1 MHNSEL
7 EPKKHKFKILFGQTP
22 LTHFKDYRTS
32 IKVQLVEPESKEKMM
47 KRIYGFVNTTWADS
61 IDELEGTQEQIQDA
75 LNQMLSGKAL
85 QLGLET
91 VNLTFLISGI
101 TRVDTHQIVRQRIG
115 VTFSQQCTGDRFLHH
130 NDVLV
135 EQCFNEDKGI
145 LEAYIET
152 TIDCKNLYAEMIDAG
167 ISIQAARE
175 ILPHNL
181 ETFIWMHTN
190 LLTLLQFHAK
200 RIDDGSQ
207 TWPMNVIAQQM
218 ADETIKAYPKLKE
231 VFEKNKKKFTFQKEA
246 SKDRKNEYSTS
257 LYLPQEDDFDYNERD
272 FLYQKTKEQ
281 MHLVNLTKP
290 PIEDEYYWGY
300 TEVTKSQYDKIKS
313 RYEEFDQLVGQN
325 NWTNDEIKEKAE
337 ILSDELLKNVIK

>member
-1 MHNSEL
+1 MPHNPEL
-7 EPKKHKFKILFGQTP
+7 TPKKHKFKILFGQIP
-22 LTHFKDYRTS
+22 LTHFKDYRKS
-32 IKVQLVEPESKEKMM
+32 IKVQLVEPEPKEKMM
-47 KRIYGFVNTTWADS
+47 KRIYGFVNSTWADN
-61 IDELEGTQEQIQDA
+61 IEELEGTEEQQLDA

-135 EQCFNEDKGI
+135 EQIFNQDELLLNEYI
-145 LEAYIET
+145 NATLE
-152 TIDCKNLYAEMIDAG
+152 CKNLYAEMIDAE

-200 RIDDGSQ
+200 RIEDGSQ
-207 TWPMNVIAQQM
+207 TWTMNEIAQQM
-218 ADETIKAYPKLKE
+218 ADETIKAYPELFG

-246 SKDRKNEYSTS
+246 SKDRENTFSTS
-257 LYLPQEDDFDYNERD
+257 LYLPRENDFDYNERD
-272 FLYQKTKEQ
+272 FLYQRGKQ
-281 MHLVNLTKP
+281 AMHAIND
-290 PIEDEYYWGY
+290 PIEDKYFWGY
-300 TEVTKSQYDKIKS
+300 VELKKETFDMIKMRYDRFNLDVEQADWS
-313 RYEEFDQLVGQN
+313 NE
-325 NWTNDEIKEKAE
+325 EIKTQAE
-337 ILSDELLKNVIK
+337 SLNQDLLDSIK